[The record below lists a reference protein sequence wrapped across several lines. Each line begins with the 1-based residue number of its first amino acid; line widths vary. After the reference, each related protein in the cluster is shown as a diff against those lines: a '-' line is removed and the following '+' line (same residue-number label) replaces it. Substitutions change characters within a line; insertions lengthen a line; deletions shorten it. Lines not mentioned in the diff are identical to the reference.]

1 MTAILRVQV
10 SRQSLQGHC
19 PPLKRLACLCRA
31 SRPHVRTRPTAVAF
45 ASLIFA
51 MLLASLLPAMAQTW
65 PNARP
70 IRIVVPFP
78 AGGAVDVTAR
88 LVGDSLSREL
98 NQSVIVENIG
108 GAGGN
113 VGAATVAKSD
123 GDGYTILISGDPIA
137 SAPHV
142 SKASFDPLKDFSPII
157 QLTRQPIVFA
167 AHPSLGV
174 KTFGELVS
182 KVREQPGMPFATAGA
197 GTSHHLL
204 GEWLSKRAGMKL
216 VHVPYRGGG
225 AAINDLAAGH
235 IKLGSLGATPI
246 LPYVKAGTLTAIAQS
261 GAVRSQALPELPTL
275 VELGFSDIV
284 LEQWMAAFAPAS
296 TPPDIVARL
305 NRAVDRALADPGLR
319 QKLADQALDP
329 VGGTPEALARQLAVD
344 FEKYGRLVR
353 EAGLQAKN

>member
-1 MTAILRVQV
+1 MTAIVRLQV
-10 SRQSLQGHC
+10 PCISRQV
-19 PPLKRLACLCRA
+19 PLPARERVAYILRA
-31 SRPHVRTRPTAVAF
+31 FVDNIRWLPRIVAF
-45 ASLIFA
+45 ASVLVVMMPAVII
-51 MLLASLLPAMAQTW
+51 PAMAQTW

-88 LVGDSLSREL
+88 LVGDSLSRQL

-123 GDGYTILISGDPIA
+123 SDGYTILISGDPIA

-142 SKASFDPLKDFSPII
+142 SKASFDPLKDFAPII
-157 QLTRQPIVFA
+157 QLTRQPIVVA
-167 AHPSLGV
+167 VHPSLGV
-174 KTFGELVS
+174 NTLTELVS
-182 KVREQPGMPFATAGA
+182 KAREQPGMTFATAGA

-204 GEWLSKRAGMKL
+204 GEWIAKRAAIKL

-225 AAINDLAAGH
+225 AAINDLSAGH
-235 IKLGSLGATPI
+235 IKLGSLGATPV
-246 LPYVKAGTLTAIAQS
+246 LPHLKAGTLKAIAQS
-261 GAVRSQALPELPTL
+261 GAVRAKALPELPTV

-284 LEQWMAAFAPAS
+284 LEQWMAAFAPAGTS
-296 TPPDIVARL
+296 PNVIASL
-305 NRAVDRALADPGLR
+305 NRAMGQALNDPVVR

-329 VGGTPEALARQLAVD
+329 VGGRPEDLARQLAMD
-344 FEKYGRLVR
+344 FEKYRRLVQ